1 MKCFRSFY
9 IFSFIIYFLTSLN
22 STLFT
27 KFLDSIFY
35 PIMLLTKHLKYN
47 LKDIFQNENLELDKK
62 NKELI
67 NIKSQNPEKQNLI
80 QLCKIFREYY

>member
-1 MKCFRSFY
+1 
-9 IFSFIIYFLTSLN
+9 
-22 STLFT
+22 
-27 KFLDSIFY
+27 
-35 PIMLLTKHLKYN
+35 MLLTKHLKYN

-80 QLCKIFREYY
+80 QLCKIFREYYWYEKIIQTIEEIDFSLMNEIYSELTTNKEIIN